1 MEWNSLGDEKH
12 PLIHQLFYEIREK
25 LTPQSHVGL
34 FFPRNR
40 EKKAHLRLQQ
50 KNRPLCLKKYRSFL
64 INLILVKLTNN
75 VANSHMMI
83 TTKATA
89 AAQYSSFVCFD
100 SRDGITRPTLTKF
113 AGHATGLNVEDA
125 NHVTLTENQDITIH
139 GCTCNFILMIHG
151 IKCNKLFF
159 PLRYHERA
167 DPLQCT
173 ITMLDLCT
181 NRSVTSSVENMI
193 LCFQRSRM
201 SPFALFPPLSP
212 ETMTLSQLE
221 IEVTAHPCSFH
232 SRTSWPVS
240 IFHIFNVHPMIRSLP
255 FHSLCKCGQS
265 TRQHRD
271 ALGLSENK
279 LGHPN
284 FYRQSL
290 ANLSPHIDLDTR

>member
-34 FFPRNR
+34 FFQGIAKRRLVSGYNKKIDRFVSRNV
-40 EKKAHLRLQQ
+40 EVCF
-50 KNRPLCLKKYRSFL
+50 NRSFL

-159 PLRYHERA
+159 P
-167 DPLQCT
+167 
-173 ITMLDLCT
+173 I
-181 NRSVTSSVENMI
+181 
-193 LCFQRSRM
+193 
-201 SPFALFPPLSP
+201 
-212 ETMTLSQLE
+212 E
-221 IEVTAHPCSFH
+221 IP
-232 SRTSWPVS
+232 RTS
-240 IFHIFNVHPMIRSLP
+240 
-255 FHSLCKCGQS
+255 
-265 TRQHRD
+265 
-271 ALGLSENK
+271 
-279 LGHPN
+279 
-284 FYRQSL
+284 
-290 ANLSPHIDLDTR
+290 